1 MKIAFIGLGNMGLPM
16 AKNLV
21 KAGFSVAG
29 FDLSGA
35 ALQALEAAG
44 GKAADSAA
52 EAARD
57 AQVVVSMLPAAAHVK
72 SLYLGGGQG
81 AQSTQ
86 GLLAQ
91 MAPGALIIDSSTIS
105 ASAAREVAEAARAK
119 GIDMVDAP
127 VSGGTAAADAG
138 TLTFMVGGDSAQLE
152 RARAVLEKMGKN
164 IFHAGD
170 HGAGQTAKVCN
181 NMLLG
186 IIMSGTCEALQLG
199 IANGLDPKVLSEII
213 GKSSGASW
221 VVNSYNPC
229 PGTLENV
236 PSSRAYSGG
245 FATDLMLKDLGLAV
259 EAATDIRASVPLGG
273 LARNLF
279 AMHSA
284 AGNGKLDCGSI
295 FNMFAVAKP

>member
-21 KAGFSVAG
+21 KAGFEVTG
-29 FDLSGA
+29 FDLSAA

-44 GKAADSAA
+44 GKTAGSAA
-52 EAARD
+52 QAASG

-72 SLYLGGGQG
+72 SLYLGGGQAG
-81 AQSTQ
+81 E

-91 MAPGALIIDSSTIS
+91 LAPGALVIDSSTIS
-105 ASAAREVAEAARAK
+105 ATAATEVATAAQAR

-127 VSGGTAAADAG
+127 VSGGTAAAEAG
-138 TLTFMVGGDSAQLE
+138 TLTFMVGGDEAQLE

-181 NMLLG
+181 NMVLG
-186 IIMSGTCEALQLG
+186 IVMSGTCEALQLG

-236 PSSRAYSGG
+236 PSARGYNNG

-259 EAATDIRASVPLGG
+259 EAATEIRASVPMGG

-279 AMHSA
+279 ALHSA

-295 FNMFAVAKP
+295 FNMFAVKKS

>member
-81 AQSTQ
+81 GQ

-91 MAPGALIIDSSTIS
+91 LAPGALVIDSSTIS

-138 TLTFMVGGDSAQLE
+138 TLTFMVGGDGAQLE

-236 PSSRAYSGG
+236 PSSRAYNGG

-279 AMHSA
+279 ALHSA

-295 FNMFAVAKP
+295 FNMFTPAKKS

>member
-21 KAGFSVAG
+21 KAGFSVTG
-29 FDLSGA
+29 FDLSAA

-44 GKAADSAA
+44 GKTADSAA
-52 EAARD
+52 QAASG

-72 SLYLGGGQG
+72 SLYLG
-81 AQSTQ
+81 AE

-91 MAPGALIIDSSTIS
+91 LAPGALVIDSSTIS
-105 ASAAREVAEAARAK
+105 ASAANEVATAAQAR
-119 GIDMVDAP
+119 GIDMIDAP
-127 VSGGTAAADAG
+127 VSGGTGAAEAG
-138 TLTFMVGGDSAQLE
+138 TLTFMVGAEAAQLE

-164 IFHAGD
+164 IFHAGG

-181 NMLLG
+181 NMVLG

-236 PSSRAYSGG
+236 PSARGYNGG

-259 EAATDIRASVPLGG
+259 EAATDIRASVPMGG

-279 AMHSA
+279 ALHSA
-284 AGNGKLDCGSI
+284 AGSGKLDCGSI
-295 FNMFAVAKP
+295 FNMFAVAKPKP

>member
-21 KAGFSVAG
+21 KAGFTVTG
-29 FDLSGA
+29 YDLSGA

-44 GKAADSAA
+44 GKTADSAA
-52 EAARD
+52 QAAQD

-81 AQSTQ
+81 
-86 GLLAQ
+86 LLAQ
-91 MAPGALIIDSSTIS
+91 LAPGALIIDSSTIS
-105 ASAAREVAEAARAK
+105 ASAAREVAVAARSK

-127 VSGGTAAADAG
+127 VSGGTAAAEAG

-236 PSSRAYSGG
+236 PSARGYNGG

-273 LARNLF
+273 LARNMF
-279 AMHSA
+279 ALHSA

-295 FNMFAVAKP
+295 FNMFAVTKS

>member
-21 KAGFSVAG
+21 KAGFQVTG

-44 GKAADSAA
+44 GKTADSAGD
-52 EAARD
+52 AAQG

-72 SLYLGGGQG
+72 SLYLGGGKQG
-81 AQSTQ
+81 GE

-91 MAPGALIIDSSTIS
+91 LAPGALVIDSSTIS
-105 ASAAREVAEAARAK
+105 ASAALEVAAAAQAK
-119 GIDMVDAP
+119 GIDTVDAP
-127 VSGGTAAADAG
+127 VSGGTAAAEAG

-236 PSSRAYSGG
+236 PSARGYNGG

-259 EAATDIRASVPLGG
+259 EAATDIRASVPMGG

-279 AMHSA
+279 ALHSA
-284 AGNGKLDCGSI
+284 AGNGKLDCGSL
-295 FNMFAVAKP
+295 FDMFAVTKS

>member
-21 KAGFSVAG
+21 KAGFQVTG

-44 GKAADSAA
+44 GKTADSAA
-52 EAARD
+52 DAAQG

-72 SLYLGGGQG
+72 SLYLGGGKQG
-81 AQSTQ
+81 GE
-86 GLLAQ
+86 GLLEQ
-91 MAPGALIIDSSTIS
+91 LAPGALIIDSSTIS
-105 ASAAREVAEAARAK
+105 ASAAIEVATAAQAK

-127 VSGGTAAADAG
+127 VSGGTAAAEAG

-152 RARAVLEKMGKN
+152 RARAALEKMGKN

-236 PSSRAYSGG
+236 PSARGYSGG

-279 AMHSA
+279 ALHSA
-284 AGNGKLDCGSI
+284 AGNGKLDCGSL
-295 FNMFAVAKP
+295 FNMFAVTKS

>member
-21 KAGFSVAG
+21 KAGFQVTG

-44 GKAADSAA
+44 GKTADSAA
-52 EAARD
+52 DAAQG

-72 SLYLGGGQG
+72 SLYLGGGKQG
-81 AQSTQ
+81 GD

-91 MAPGALIIDSSTIS
+91 LAPGALIIDSSTIS
-105 ASAAREVAEAARAK
+105 ASAAIEVSAAAQSR

-127 VSGGTAAADAG
+127 VSGGTAAAEAG

-236 PSSRAYSGG
+236 PSARGYNGG

-279 AMHSA
+279 ALHSA
-284 AGNGKLDCGSI
+284 AGNGRLDCGSI
-295 FNMFAVAKP
+295 FNMFAVTKS